1 MPLENKRSTTVP
13 RVSGGSPMDEFFGP
27 NLGYILELY
36 DRYRKDPN
44 TVDEATRKLFEEWS
58 PAEPTASVGTTE
70 SLLASTG
77 LLREL
82 TGVANLAQAIRVYGY
97 LSANLNPLEDPPAP
111 VNTPILT
118 PEFHHLKEE
127 DLFNLPAN
135 VVNLPEGQSRGN
147 AHEALDVLR
156 SIYCSTI
163 GYDYGHIRIPEERA
177 WLFQVAETGRFRPP
191 AQPVDGNK
199 LLERLTQVEAF
210 EVFLHRLFPGK
221 TRFSIEGLDMLI
233 PMLDEIISNA
243 ALETICVPIIGMA
256 HRGRLNVLAHVL
268 QKPYTQILA
277 EFADPKGRATTWD
290 ELGWTGD
297 VKYHIGAYLSPGKD
311 QKTDML
317 IYMPANPSHLEMV
330 NPLIAGIARAANT
343 KVDVPG
349 APRYFHNA
357 SLPIMIH
364 GDASFTGQGIVAE
377 TLNFSRIPGYGIS
390 GALHIIANN
399 QLGFT
404 AKESESRS
412 SMFAS
417 DMAEGFEI
425 PVIHVNADDPVA
437 CIEAARTAFA
447 YRQKF
452 RKDFMINLIGYRRY
466 GHNEGDEPRFT
477 QPVMYQKID
486 EHPRVRQ
493 LWAQRL
499 EKEGTL
505 EQGNADELLQA
516 DLKILQDA
524 NDQLDPVSA
533 LEEPVPQ
540 PPPRGAAQKVKTAV
554 TLKRLRELNQALLEF
569 PKDFLLN
576 PKLVKAVE
584 RRSTLLE
591 KPENAKIDWAA
602 AEELAFATILEDG
615 IPIRLTGQ
623 DSIRGTFSQ
632 RHAVFY
638 DVKTNHGHTPLQ
650 KLPQAMASFEVLN
663 SPLSEAGAI
672 GFEVGY
678 NVIAP
683 ERLVI
688 WEAQY
693 GDFINNA
700 QSVIDEFLLSGRA
713 KWGLTPS
720 LVLLLPHGNE
730 GQGPDHSSARIER
743 FLALAAEIN
752 VRIAY
757 PSTAAQYFHLLR
769 RQALL
774 LKTDPLPMII
784 FTPKG
789 LLRHPLTASSP
800 HEFTT
805 GSWQR
810 VIDDQN
816 LPGKKTDVKN
826 LTLCS
831 GRIYVDLVSSDLR
844 KENPDDAIVRVE
856 QLYPFP
862 QKELEEILGAYPNL
876 ERLIWVQEE
885 PLNMGAWNHV
895 RPYLRQMAG
904 DSLTLHYVG
913 RPESSSPAE
922 GSTTL
927 YRINQQSLI
936 EQAFDFEKQPHTS
949 SVVKEKG

>member
-1 MPLENKRSTTVP
+1 MPLEN
-13 RVSGGSPMDEFFGP
+13 EFYGP

-44 TVDEATRKLFEEWS
+44 TVDEATRKLFEGWS
-58 PAEPTASVGTTE
+58 PAEAARISVQASLGQTGD
-70 SLLASTG
+70 LLSITG
-77 LLREL
+77 A
-82 TGVANLAQAIRVYGY
+82 ANLAQAIRVYGY
-97 LSANLNPLEDPPAP
+97 LSANLNPLQNAP
-111 VNTPILT
+111 SQTNVPILT
-118 PEFHHLKEE
+118 PEFHQLKEE
-127 DLFNLPAN
+127 DLLSLPADI
-135 VVNLPEGQSRGN
+135 VNLPEGQSKRN
-147 AHEALDVLR
+147 AQEAIEVLR
-156 SIYCSTI
+156 SIYCGTI
-163 GYDYGHIRIPEERA
+163 GYDYGHIRIPEERS
-177 WLFQVAETGRFRPP
+177 WLFQAAETGRFRPP

-210 EVFLHRLFPGK
+210 EVFLNRLYPGK

-297 VKYHIGAYLSPGKD
+297 VKYHIGAYRSPRKD
-311 QKTDML
+311 QKMDML
-317 IYMPANPSHLEMV
+317 IHMPANPSHLEMV
-330 NPLIAGIARAANT
+330 DPVITGMARAADT

-364 GDASFTGQGIVAE
+364 GDASFSGQGIVAE
-377 TLNFSRIPGYGIS
+377 TLNFSRVPGYQVS
-390 GALHIIANN
+390 GTLHIIANN

-404 AKESESRS
+404 ANESESRS
-412 SMFAS
+412 STFAS
-417 DMAEGFEI
+417 DLAEGFEI
-425 PVIHVNADDPVA
+425 PVIHVNADDPVG
-437 CIEAARTAFA
+437 CIEATRTAFA

-477 QPVMYQKID
+477 QPVMYKKID
-486 EHPRVRQ
+486 EHPRVMRI
-493 LWAQRL
+493 WAERL

-505 EQGNADELLQA
+505 EPGKAAELLQA
-516 DLKILQDA
+516 DLKTLQDA

-540 PPPRGAAQKVKTAV
+540 PPPRGAAQKVKTSV
-554 TLKRLRELNQALLEF
+554 TLKRLRELNRALLEF

-584 RRSTLLE
+584 RRSALLD
-591 KPENAKIDWAA
+591 KPEDAKIDWAA

-638 DVKTNHGHTPLQ
+638 DARTNQGHTPLQ
-650 KLPQAMASFEVLN
+650 KIPQASASFEVLN

-730 GQGPDHSSARIER
+730 GQGPDHSSARLER

-752 VRIAY
+752 VRIVY

-810 VIDDQN
+810 VMDDQN

-831 GRIYVDLVSSDLR
+831 GRIYVDLVTSDLR
-844 KENPDDAIVRVE
+844 KVNPDDAIVRVE

-862 QKELEEILGAYPNL
+862 QKELEDLLGAYPNL

-936 EQAFDFEKQPHTS
+936 EQAFDFEKQPQTS

>member
-1 MPLENKRSTTVP
+1 MTLNN
-13 RVSGGSPMDEFFGP
+13 EFHGP
-27 NLGYILELY
+27 NLAYILDLY
-36 DRYRKDPN
+36 EQYRNDPN
-44 TVDEATRKLFEEWS
+44 SVDETTRRLFEKWSPGQAQAPLVATRDLS
-58 PAEPTASVGTTE
+58 A
-70 SLLASTG
+70 
-77 LLREL
+77 L
-82 TGVANLAQAIRVYGY
+82 TGAANLAQAIRVYGY
-97 LSANLNPLEDPPAP
+97 LSANLDPLDPAP
-111 VNTPILT
+111 SETSNLILT
-118 PEFHHLKEE
+118 PEFHHVNEE
-127 DLFNLPAN
+127 DLVNLPAE
-135 VVNLPEGQSRGN
+135 VVRPPEGQSGRN
-147 AHEALDVLR
+147 AQEAIDVLR
-156 SIYCSTI
+156 SIYRGTI
-163 GYDYGHIRIPEERA
+163 GYDYGHIRIPEERE
-177 WLFQVAETGRFRPP
+177 WLFQAAETGRFRPP
-191 AQPVDGNK
+191 AQRVDGIK

-210 EVFLHRLFPGK
+210 EVFLHRLYPGK

-233 PMLDEIISNA
+233 PMLDEIIANA
-243 ALETICVPIIGMA
+243 ALENICVPLIGMA
-256 HRGRLNVLAHVL
+256 HRGRLNVLAHIL
-268 QKPYTQILA
+268 QKPYSHILA

-297 VKYHIGAYLSPGKD
+297 VKYHMGAYRSPRRD
-311 QKTDML
+311 QKVDML
-317 IYMPANPSHLEMV
+317 IHMPPNPSHLEMV
-330 NPLIAGIARAANT
+330 DPVVAGMARACNT
-343 KVDVPG
+343 KMDVPG
-349 APRYFHNA
+349 PPRYFHNA
-357 SLPIMIH
+357 ALPITIH

-377 TLNFSRIPGYGIS
+377 TFNFSRVPGYQVS
-390 GALHIIANN
+390 GTIHIIANN

-404 AKESESRS
+404 ANESESRS
-412 SMFAS
+412 SLHAS
-417 DMAEGFEI
+417 DLAEAFEI
-425 PVIHVNADDPVA
+425 PVIHVNADDPRA

-447 YRQKF
+447 YRHKF
-452 RKDFMINLIGYRRY
+452 HKDFMINLIGYRRY

-477 QPVMYQKID
+477 QPAMYRKID

-493 LWAQRL
+493 IWAERL
-499 EKEGTL
+499 EKEGVIQTGEADAMLQEHLRTL
-505 EQGNADELLQA
+505 QE
-516 DLKILQDA
+516 A
-524 NDQLDPVSA
+524 NDRLNPEVA
-533 LEEPVPQ
+533 LVEPVPK

-554 TLKRLRELNQALLEF
+554 TLKRLKELNKALLEF

-584 RRSTLLE
+584 RRSTLLD
-591 KPENAKIDWAA
+591 KPENAKIDWAT

-615 IPIRLTGQ
+615 MPMRLTGQ
-623 DSIRGTFSQ
+623 DTIRGTFSQ
-632 RHAVFY
+632 RHAIFY
-638 DVKTNHGHTPLQ
+638 DARTNQAHVPLQ
-650 KLPQAMASFEVLN
+650 KFPQASASFEVVN
-663 SPLSEAGAI
+663 SPLSEAAAI
-672 GFEVGY
+672 GFEFGY

-700 QSVIDEFLLSGRA
+700 QSVIDEFLAAGRA

-730 GQGPDHSSARIER
+730 GQGPDHSSGRIER
-743 FLALAAEIN
+743 FLGLAAEIN
-752 VRIAY
+752 LRIAY

-774 LKTDPLPMII
+774 LKTDPLPLII

-789 LLRHPLTASSP
+789 LLRHPLTASAP
-800 HEFTT
+800 HDFTT

-810 VIDDQN
+810 LIDDQS

-831 GRIYVDLVSSDLR
+831 GRIYVDLVSSELR

-862 QKELEEILGAYPNL
+862 KKELEEVIAEYPNV

-885 PLNMGAWNHV
+885 PLNMGAWNYV
-895 RPYLRQMAG
+895 RPHLRQMVE
-904 DSLTLHYVG
+904 DRLTLHYVG

-936 EQAFDFEKQPHTS
+936 EQAFDFEKQAQTT
-949 SVVKEKG
+949 SVVKERG

>member
-1 MPLENKRSTTVP
+1 MPLENKRS
-13 RVSGGSPMDEFFGP
+13 SPMDEFYGP

-36 DRYRKDPN
+36 EQYRQDPN
-44 TVDEATRKLFEEWS
+44 SVDEATRKLFAQWS
-58 PAEPTASVGTTE
+58 PAEPATARMTTGDLQ
-70 SLLASTG
+70 SITG
-77 LLREL
+77 A
-82 TGVANLAQAIRVYGY
+82 ANLAQALRVYGY
-97 LSANLNPLEDPPAP
+97 LSANLNPLEGVPED
-111 VNTPILT
+111 NSLLT
-118 PEFHHLKEE
+118 PEFHHLRDE
-127 DLFNLPAN
+127 DLFDVPAE
-135 VVNLPEGQSRGN
+135 VVNLPEGQSPGN
-147 AHEALDVLR
+147 AHEGIEVLR
-156 SIYCSTI
+156 SIYQGTI
-163 GYDYGHIRIPEERA
+163 GYDYGHVRIPEERA
-177 WLFQVAETGRFRPP
+177 WLFQAAETGRFRPP
-191 AQPVDGNK
+191 AQPVDGHK

-210 EVFLHRLFPGK
+210 EVFLNRLYPGK
-221 TRFSIEGLDMLI
+221 TRFSIEGLDMLV
-233 PMLDEIISNA
+233 PMLDEIIANA
-243 ALETICVPIIGMA
+243 ALATICVPIIGMA
-256 HRGRLNVLAHVL
+256 HRGRLNVLAHIL
-268 QKPYTQILA
+268 QKPYSQILA

-297 VKYHIGAYLSPGKD
+297 VKYHIGAYRSPAKD
-311 QKTDML
+311 QKMDML

-330 NPLIAGIARAANT
+330 DPVIGGMARAGNT
-343 KVDVPG
+343 KADLPG

-357 SLPIMIH
+357 CLPIVIH
-364 GDASFTGQGIVAE
+364 GDASFTGEGIVAE
-377 TLNFSRIPGYGIS
+377 TFNLARVPGYEVS
-390 GALHIIANN
+390 GTIHIISNN

-404 AKESESRS
+404 ATEGESRS

-417 DMAEGFEI
+417 DLAEAFEVPI
-425 PVIHVNADDPVA
+425 LHVNADDPVA

-452 RKDFMINLIGYRRY
+452 RKDFMIDLIGYRRY

-477 QPVMYQKID
+477 QPAMYKKID

-493 LWAQRL
+493 IWAQRL
-499 EKEGTL
+499 EKEGL
-505 EQGNADELLQA
+505 FEPSKADELLQA
-516 DLKILQDA
+516 NLKALQEA
-524 NDQLDPVSA
+524 NDKLDPVKA
-533 LEEPVPQ
+533 LEEPVPK

-554 TLKRLRELNQALLEF
+554 PLKRLRDLNRSLLEF

-584 RRSTLLE
+584 RRSTLLD
-591 KPENAKIDWAA
+591 KPETAKIDWAT
-602 AEELAFATILEDG
+602 AEELAFATLLEEG
-615 IPIRLTGQ
+615 TPIRLTGQ
-623 DSIRGTFSQ
+623 DTIRGTFSQ
-632 RHAVFY
+632 RHAIFY
-638 DVKTNHGHTPLQ
+638 DARTNRGHTPLQ
-650 KLPQAMASFEVLN
+650 ALPQASASFEVLN

-672 GFEVGY
+672 AFEFGY

-683 ERLVI
+683 ERFVL

-743 FLALAAEIN
+743 FLALAAETN

-774 LKTDPLPMII
+774 LKTDPLPLIV

-789 LLRHPLTASSP
+789 LLRHPLTASP
-800 HEFTT
+800 VHDFTT
-805 GSWQR
+805 GGWQR
-810 VIDDQN
+810 VIDDQT
-816 LPGKKTDVKN
+816 LPGQKTDVKN

-831 GRIYVDLVSSDLR
+831 GRIYVDLVTSDLR

-862 QKELEEILGAYPNL
+862 QKELEGILGEYPNL

-885 PLNMGAWNHV
+885 PLNMGAWNYV
-895 RPYLRQMAG
+895 RPFLRQMVEG
-904 DSLTLHYVG
+904 RFTLHYVG

-922 GSTTL
+922 GSSTL

-936 EQAFDFEKQPHTS
+936 EQAFDFDKQAQTS
-949 SVVKEKG
+949 SVVKEQG

>member
-1 MPLENKRSTTVP
+1 MPLEN
-13 RVSGGSPMDEFFGP
+13 EFYGP

-36 DRYRKDPN
+36 EQYRNDPN
-44 TVDEATRKLFEEWS
+44 AVDEATRKLFEGWA
-58 PAEPTASVGTTE
+58 PAEPTTAKTATGN
-70 SLLASTG
+70 LLS
-77 LLREL
+77 L
-82 TGVANLAQAIRVYGY
+82 TGAANLAQAIRVYGY
-97 LSANLNPLEDPPAP
+97 LSANVNPLEDAP
-111 VNTPILT
+111 TPTGNPLLT

-127 DLFNLPAN
+127 DLFNLPAD
-135 VVNLPEGQSRGN
+135 VVKLPDGQSKGN
-147 AHEALDVLR
+147 AHEAIEVLR
-156 SIYCSTI
+156 SIYCGTI
-163 GYDYGHIRIPEERA
+163 GYDYGHIRIPQERD
-177 WLFQVAETGRFRPP
+177 WLYQAAETGRFRPP
-191 AQPVDGNK
+191 AQPVDGKK

-210 EVFLHRLFPGK
+210 EVFLNRLYPGK

-233 PMLDEIISNA
+233 PVLDEIIANA
-243 ALETICVPIIGMA
+243 SLQNICVPIIGMA
-256 HRGRLNVLAHVL
+256 HRGRLNVLAHIL
-268 QKPYTQILA
+268 QKPYSQILA

-297 VKYHIGAYLSPGKD
+297 VKYHIGAYRSPAKD
-311 QKTDML
+311 QKMDML
-317 IYMPANPSHLEMV
+317 MYMPANPSHLEMIDPV
-330 NPLIAGIARAANT
+330 IAGMARAANT

-364 GDASFTGQGIVAE
+364 GDASFTGEGIVAE
-377 TLNFSRIPGYGIS
+377 TFNFSRVPGYRIS
-390 GALHIIANN
+390 GTLHIIANN

-404 AKESESRS
+404 ATESESRS
-412 SMFAS
+412 SRFAS
-417 DMAEGFEI
+417 DLAEGFEI

-452 RKDFMINLIGYRRY
+452 HKDFMINLIGYRRY

-477 QPVMYQKID
+477 QPVMYKKID

-493 LWAQRL
+493 IWAERL

-505 EQGNADELLQA
+505 QQAEANELLQTN
-516 DLKILQDA
+516 LKTLQDA
-524 NDQLDPVSA
+524 NDQLDPVKA
-533 LEEPVPQ
+533 LEEPVPK

-554 TLKRLRELNQALLEF
+554 TIKRLRDLNRALLEF

-584 RRSTLLE
+584 RRSTLLD
-591 KPENAKIDWAA
+591 KPENAKIDWAM

-623 DSIRGTFSQ
+623 DSIRGTFSH

-638 DVKTNHGHTPLQ
+638 DARTNQGHTPLQ
-650 KLPQAMASFEVLN
+650 TIPQASASFEVIN

-683 ERLVI
+683 ERLVL

-693 GDFINNA
+693 GDFVNNA

-743 FLALAAEIN
+743 FLGLAAETN

-800 HEFTT
+800 HDFTT

-810 VIDDQN
+810 VIDDQT

-831 GRIYVDLVSSDLR
+831 GRIYIDLVTSDLR

-862 QKELEEILGAYPNL
+862 RKELEGILSDYPNL

-885 PLNMGAWNHV
+885 PLNMGAWNYV
-895 RPYLRQMAG
+895 RPHLRTLVE
-904 DSLTLHYVG
+904 DRLTLHYVG

-922 GSTTL
+922 GSSTL

-936 EQAFDFEKQPHTS
+936 EQAFDFDKQAQTT
-949 SVVKEKG
+949 SVVKEQG

>member
-1 MPLENKRSTTVP
+1 MPLEN
-13 RVSGGSPMDEFFGP
+13 EFYGP

-44 TVDEATRKLFEEWS
+44 TVDEATRKLFEGWS
-58 PAEPTASVGTTE
+58 PAEAARISVQASLGQTGD
-70 SLLASTG
+70 LLSITG
-77 LLREL
+77 A
-82 TGVANLAQAIRVYGY
+82 ANLAQAIRVYGY
-97 LSANLNPLEDPPAP
+97 LSANLNPLQNAP
-111 VNTPILT
+111 SQTNVPILT
-118 PEFHHLKEE
+118 PEFHQLKEE
-127 DLFNLPAN
+127 DLLSLPADI
-135 VVNLPEGQSRGN
+135 VNLPEGQSKRN
-147 AHEALDVLR
+147 AQEAIEVLR
-156 SIYCSTI
+156 SIYCGTI
-163 GYDYGHIRIPEERA
+163 GYDYGHIRIPEERS
-177 WLFQVAETGRFRPP
+177 WLFQAAETGRFRPP

-210 EVFLHRLFPGK
+210 EVFLNRLYPGK

-297 VKYHIGAYLSPGKD
+297 VKYHIGAYRSPRKD
-311 QKTDML
+311 QKMDML
-317 IYMPANPSHLEMV
+317 IHMPANPSHLEMV
-330 NPLIAGIARAANT
+330 DPVITGMARAANT

-364 GDASFTGQGIVAE
+364 GDASFSGQGIVAE
-377 TLNFSRIPGYGIS
+377 TLNFSRVPGYQVS
-390 GALHIIANN
+390 GTLHIIANN

-404 AKESESRS
+404 ANESESRS
-412 SMFAS
+412 STFAS
-417 DMAEGFEI
+417 DLAEGFEI
-425 PVIHVNADDPVA
+425 PVIHVNADDPVG
-437 CIEAARTAFA
+437 CIEATRTAFA

-477 QPVMYQKID
+477 QPVMYKKID
-486 EHPRVRQ
+486 EHPRVMRI
-493 LWAQRL
+493 WAERL

-505 EQGNADELLQA
+505 EPGKAAELLQA
-516 DLKILQDA
+516 DLKTLQDA

-540 PPPRGAAQKVKTAV
+540 PPPRGAAQKVKTSV
-554 TLKRLRELNQALLEF
+554 TLKRLRELNRALLEF

-584 RRSTLLE
+584 RRSALLD
-591 KPENAKIDWAA
+591 KPEDAKIDWAA

-638 DVKTNHGHTPLQ
+638 DARTNQGHTPLQ
-650 KLPQAMASFEVLN
+650 KIPQASASFEVLN

-730 GQGPDHSSARIER
+730 GQGPDHSSARLER

-752 VRIAY
+752 VRIVY

-810 VIDDQN
+810 VMDDQN

-831 GRIYVDLVSSDLR
+831 GRIYVDLVTSDLR
-844 KENPDDAIVRVE
+844 KVNPDDAIVRVE

-862 QKELEEILGAYPNL
+862 QKELEDLLGAYPNL

-936 EQAFDFEKQPHTS
+936 EQAFDFEKQPQTS

>member
-1 MPLENKRSTTVP
+1 MPLEN
-13 RVSGGSPMDEFFGP
+13 EFHGP

-36 DRYRKDPN
+36 EQYRQDPN
-44 TVDEATRKLFEEWS
+44 AVDEATRRLFQQWT
-58 PAEPTASVGTTE
+58 PADITSSRVT
-70 SLLASTG
+70 SQNLLS
-77 LLREL
+77 L
-82 TGVANLAQAIRVYGY
+82 TGAANLAQAIRVYGY
-97 LSANLNPLEDPPAP
+97 LSARLDPLDEPLASTS
-111 VNTPILT
+111 NPILT
-118 PEFHHLKEE
+118 PEFHHIQDE
-127 DLFNLPAN
+127 DLVNLHAD
-135 VVNLPEGQSRGN
+135 VVNVPDGQNYRN
-147 AHEALDVLR
+147 AQEAIEALR
-156 SIYCSTI
+156 SIYCGTI

-177 WLFQVAETGRFRPP
+177 WLFQAAETGRFRPP
-191 AQPVDGNK
+191 QQPVDGKK
-199 LLERLTQVEAF
+199 LLDRLTQVEAF
-210 EVFLHRLFPGK
+210 EVFLHRLYPGK
-221 TRFSIEGLDMLI
+221 TRFSIEGLDMMI
-233 PMLDEIISNA
+233 PMIDEIIANA
-243 ALETICVPIIGMA
+243 VLETICASIIGMA
-256 HRGRLNVLAHVL
+256 HRGRLNVLAHII
-268 QKPYTQILA
+268 QKPYSHILA

-297 VKYHIGAYLSPGKD
+297 VKYHMGAYRSPSGD
-311 QKTDML
+311 QKMDML
-317 IYMPANPSHLEMV
+317 IHMPPNPSHLEMV
-330 NPLIAGIARAANT
+330 DPVVAGMARAANT
-343 KVDVPG
+343 GVDVPG
-349 APRYFHNA
+349 PPRYFPKA
-357 SLPIMIH
+357 SLPITIH

-377 TLNFSRIPGYGIS
+377 TFNFSRVPGYGVS
-390 GALHIIANN
+390 GTIHIIANN

-404 AKESESRS
+404 ANEHESRS
-412 SMFAS
+412 SLHAS

-425 PVIHVNADDPVA
+425 PVIHVNADDPLA
-437 CIEAARTAFA
+437 CIEAARTAFG
-447 YRQKF
+447 YRQQF
-452 RKDFMINLIGYRRY
+452 HKDFMINLIGYRRY

-477 QPVMYQKID
+477 QPVMYKKID

-493 LWAQRL
+493 IWAEQL
-499 EKEGTL
+499 EKKG
-505 EQGNADELLQA
+505 LLQA
-516 DLKILQDA
+516 NEANEILQAELKTLQDA
-524 NDQLDPVSA
+524 NDQLDPVTA
-533 LEEPVPQ
+533 LVEPVPT

-554 TLKRLRELNQALLEF
+554 TLKRLKELNKALLEF

-584 RRSTLLE
+584 RRITLLD

-602 AEELAFATILEDG
+602 AEELAFASILEDG

-638 DVKTNHGHTPLQ
+638 DARTNQGHTPLQ
-650 KLPQAMASFEVLN
+650 KLPQASAAFEVLN
-663 SPLSEAGAI
+663 SPLSEAAAI

-700 QSVIDEFLLSGRA
+700 QAVIDEFLLSGRA
-713 KWGLTPS
+713 KWGWTPS

-730 GQGPDHSSARIER
+730 GQGPDHSSGRIER
-743 FLALAAEIN
+743 FLGLAAETN
-752 VRIAY
+752 VRIVY

-800 HEFTT
+800 HDFTT

-810 VIDDQN
+810 VIDDQS
-816 LPGKKTDVKN
+816 LPGKKKDVKN

-831 GRIYVDLVSSDLR
+831 GRIYIDLVTSDLR

-862 QKELEEILGAYPNL
+862 KKELEDILAEYPNA
-876 ERLIWVQEE
+876 ERLIWIQEE
-885 PLNMGAWNHV
+885 PLNMGAWN
-895 RPYLRQMAG
+895 YLRPDLRLLGEGRM
-904 DSLTLHYVG
+904 TLHYVG

-927 YRINQQSLI
+927 YRVNQQSLI
-936 EQAFDFEKQPHTS
+936 EQAFDFDKQAQTT
-949 SVVKEKG
+949 SVVKERG

>member
-1 MPLENKRSTTVP
+1 MRNYDMTLDN
-13 RVSGGSPMDEFFGP
+13 EFHGP

-36 DRYRKDPN
+36 EQYLNDPDA
-44 TVDEATRKLFEEWS
+44 VDLATRKLFENWS
-58 PAEPTASVGTTE
+58 PAEPTTTLP
-70 SLLASTG
+70 SARDLVS
-77 LLREL
+77 L
-82 TGVANLAQAIRVYGY
+82 TGAANLAQAIRVHGY
-97 LSANLNPLEDPPAP
+97 LAANLDPLDEVPSPN
-111 VNTPILT
+111 NTPLLT
-118 PEFHHLKEE
+118 PDFHNIKEE
-127 DLFNLPAN
+127 DLVNTPAEI
-135 VVNLPEGQSRGN
+135 VRLPEGQSRRN
-147 AHEALDVLR
+147 AQEAIEVLR
-156 SIYCSTI
+156 SIYCGTI
-163 GYDYGHIRIPEERA
+163 GYDYGHVRIPEERD
-177 WLFQVAETGRFRPP
+177 WLYKAAETGRFRPP
-191 AQPVDGNK
+191 GHRINRRK

-210 EVFLHRLFPGK
+210 EVFLHRLYPGK
-221 TRFSIEGLDMLI
+221 TRFSIEGLDMLV
-233 PMLDEIISNA
+233 PMLDEVIANA
-243 ALETICVPIIGMA
+243 AQEKICVTLIGMA
-256 HRGRLNVLAHVL
+256 HRGRLNVLAHIL
-268 QKPYTQILA
+268 HKPYSHILA
-277 EFADPKGRATTWD
+277 EFTDPQGRASTWD

-297 VKYHIGAYLSPGKD
+297 VKYHMGAYRSPRRD
-311 QKTDML
+311 QKVDML
-317 IYMPANPSHLEMV
+317 VHMPPNPSHLEMV
-330 NPLIAGIARAANT
+330 DPVVAGMARAANT
-343 KVDVPG
+343 KADVPG
-349 APRYFHNA
+349 APRYFENA
-357 SLPIMIH
+357 SLPVTIH

-377 TLNFSRIPGYGIS
+377 TFNFARVPGYGVS
-390 GALHIIANN
+390 GTLHIIANN

-404 AKESESRS
+404 ANEAESRS

-417 DMAEGFEI
+417 DLAEGFEI
-425 PVIHVNADDPVA
+425 PIIHVNADDPVA

-447 YRQKF
+447 YRQQF
-452 RKDFMINLIGYRRY
+452 HKDFMINLIGYRRY

-477 QPVMYQKID
+477 QPAMYRKIE

-493 LWAQRL
+493 IWVGRL
-499 EKEGTL
+499 EQESELQAGEAET
-505 EQGNADELLQA
+505 LLQA
-516 DLKILQDA
+516 DLQRLQEA
-524 NDQLDPVSA
+524 NDQLDPETA
-533 LEEPVPQ
+533 LVEPVPK

-554 TLKRLRELNQALLEF
+554 TLKRLRELNKALLEF

-576 PKLVKAVE
+576 SKLVKAVE
-584 RRSTLLE
+584 RRSTLLD
-591 KPENAKIDWAA
+591 KPDQAKIDWAT

-638 DVKTNHGHTPLQ
+638 DARSNQGHIPLQ
-650 KLPQAMASFEVLN
+650 SMPQADASFEVIN

-678 NVIAP
+678 NIIAP

-693 GDFINNA
+693 GDFVNNA
-700 QSVIDEFLLSGRA
+700 QSIIDELLLSGRA

-730 GQGPDHSSARIER
+730 GQGPDHSSGRIER
-743 FLALAAEIN
+743 FLGLAAETN
-752 VRIAY
+752 VRVVY

-800 HEFTT
+800 QEFTS

-810 VIDDQN
+810 VINDQT

-831 GRIYVDLVSSDLR
+831 GRIYVDLVTSELR

-862 QKELEEILGAYPNL
+862 QQELETILEEYPNL
-876 ERLIWVQEE
+876 ERVIWVQEE
-885 PLNMGAWNHV
+885 PLNMGAWNYV
-895 RPYLRQMAG
+895 RPLLRQLIEG
-904 DSLTLHYVG
+904 RLTLHYVG

-936 EQAFDFEKQPHTS
+936 EQAFDFDKQAQTS
-949 SVVKEKG
+949 SVVKESG